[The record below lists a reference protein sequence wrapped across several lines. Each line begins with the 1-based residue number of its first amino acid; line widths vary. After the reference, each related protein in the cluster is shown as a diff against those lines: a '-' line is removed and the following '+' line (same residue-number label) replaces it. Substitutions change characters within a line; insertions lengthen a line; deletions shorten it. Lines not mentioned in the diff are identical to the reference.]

1 ERYDRDLSDIFAVQ
15 DEITQ
20 AVTIAAAPAI
30 ADAELHRAIRK
41 PPGSLDAWAAYQR
54 GLWHMSKYTSS
65 DNSLAEKFFQQA
77 IALDPNFADAYSG
90 LASAQGM
97 AGFLQF
103 RIHDLNDALKSAE
116 SSARQAIALDGN
128 NAAAHATLSQVLRV
142 RGDRRG
148 ALAEAESALRLS
160 PNLALGHGSR
170 GSTLV

>member
-1 ERYDRDLSDIFAVQ
+1 
-15 DEITQ
+15 
-20 AVTIAAAPAI
+20 
-30 ADAELHRAIRK
+30 
-41 PPGSLDAWAAYQR
+41 
-54 GLWHMSKYTSS
+54 
-65 DNSLAEKFFQQA
+65 SLAEKFFQQA

-142 RGDRRG
+142 RGDRRA
-148 ALAEAESALRLS
+148 ALAEAESALRSARIWLS
-160 PNLALGHGSR
+160 ATEAGALRWSSR
-170 GSTLV
+170 DDPTKASRTSRRASGWSRAVEPRRFASSTSESAITSAAPMMTLSTYSRR